1 MKQIKRLF
9 LADYEFC
16 GKTHFNIIKGIS
28 IFVIVMVHLCN
39 RYTNFAYLSPFAGA
53 AVAVFLLCS
62 GYGLSESF
70 EHKQGL
76 NNFWSNKIVKI
87 WIPSFLKLSFFAI
100 VFSKGIRVW
109 LTDHPLF
116 LYGWYLQV
124 LFAEY
129 LVFWVLFR
137 FVKNKTVR
145 LIGLFSASLVAFLCI
160 KSQLYAE
167 QLLCFPLGVAFSQLQ
182 WKDIMQNWKR
192 QKKLLLMAGCF
203 ATAAAAFLFRNRFSN
218 ELLFNAVWLLFKLSI
233 AILVCFLPY
242 YLRRIRIFSIFIPLG
257 VISYMLY
264 LINNDILSLLEGNAY
279 WYTIIATLL
288 LLLVSAT
295 AFKWISDK
303 LALRIDRC
311 IRKTSRV

>member
-1 MKQIKRLF
+1 M
-9 LADYEFC
+9 
-16 GKTHFNIIKGIS
+16 
-28 IFVIVMVHLCN
+28 
-39 RYTNFAYLSPFAGA
+39 
-53 AVAVFLLCS
+53 LCS

-87 WIPSFLKLSFFAI
+87 WIPCFLKLSFFAI

-137 FVKNKTVR
+137 FVENKAVR

-160 KSQLYAE
+160 RSQLYAE

-303 LALRIDRC
+303 LALKIDRC
-311 IRKTSRV
+311 IRKTSRI